1 VSGADARWLAII
13 TVELVG
19 VLWAR
24 SALVA
29 FEKPYA
35 QDVVRSHVVA
45 FLDDK
50 TVVEYE
56 RIEAV
61 ADRLMDWRR
70 RTT

>member
-1 VSGADARWLAII
+1 MAGNHHGGA
-13 TVELVG
+13 VG
-19 VLWAR
+19 VLVGEIG
-24 SALVA
+24 LVG
-29 FEKPYA
+29 FWKNTYA

-61 ADRLMDWRR
+61 AIG
-70 RTT
+70 